1 MPPIE
6 GCPAC
11 DCGECLEHGSVLL
24 VTPPVDAPS
33 GPVPGGG
40 GSDGV
45 TREELHRFRKKVAK
59 SVKRLNRAMK
69 EARKERKEADAGVEP
84 TPEPETQPQ
93 RRMNDAAKLG
103 LGVFRSCKRK

>member
-11 DCGECLEHGSVLL
+11 ETGECLEHQSSGAPPTPASPSVPVSSAGSE
-24 VTPPVDAPS
+24 
-33 GPVPGGG
+33 
-40 GSDGV
+40 GV
-45 TREELHRFRKKVAK
+45 TRDELHRFRKKVAK

-69 EARKERKEADAGVEP
+69 EARRERKEDEAGVEP
-84 TPEPETQPQ
+84 APEPEAPPQ
-93 RRMNDAAKLG
+93 RRMSDAAKLG